1 MSLWKAMD
9 KEVLE
14 KILNLKKK
22 KEPFCVV
29 SKANSTDTKVITLS
43 ESSKSDLKQSIN
55 KALKEDKLILI
66 ENNNEEWIINPFN
79 PPPKL
84 IIVGAVHVA
93 QSLALIAENLDFEV
107 IIIDPREA
115 FAEQERFPNNKVICA
130 WPEDAFDELI
140 LDSRTAVVTL
150 THEPNLDDIAL
161 KRSLKSKCFY
171 IGALGSKKT
180 HKKRIE
186 RFLADNITQDD
197 ISKINGPIGLPIN
210 AQTPGEI
217 AISIMSEI
225 ISSLR
230 NQKYTM
236 KELRENWNNR

>member
-1 MSLWKAMD
+1 MD

-186 RFLADNITQDD
+186 RFLADNITQED

>member
-1 MSLWKAMD
+1 MD

-22 KEPFCVV
+22 KEPFCLV

-55 KALKEDKLILI
+55 KALKEDKLILM

-150 THEPNLDDIAL
+150 THEPSLDDIAL
-161 KRSLKSKCFY
+161 KKSLKSKCFY

-186 RFLADNITQDD
+186 RFLEDNITQDD

-230 NQKYTM
+230 NQKHTM
-236 KELRENWNNR
+236 RELRENWNNR

>member
-1 MSLWKAMD
+1 M
-9 KEVLE
+9 
-14 KILNLKKK
+14 
-22 KEPFCVV
+22 FGF
-29 SKANSTDTKVITLS
+29 
-43 ESSKSDLKQSIN
+43 KSQFNRYKGDN
-55 KALKEDKLILI
+55 LKEDKLILI

>member
-1 MSLWKAMD
+1 MD
-9 KEVLE
+9 KAVLE
-14 KILNLKKK
+14 KILSLKKK
-22 KEPFCVV
+22 KEPFCLV

-43 ESSKSDLKQSIN
+43 ESSKNDLNEFIN

-107 IIIDPREA
+107 VIIDPREA

-186 RFLADNITQDD
+186 RFLADNITQED

>member
-1 MSLWKAMD
+1 MD

-22 KEPFCVV
+22 KEPFCLV

-55 KALKEDKLILI
+55 KSLKEDKLILI

>member
-1 MSLWKAMD
+1 MD
-9 KEVLE
+9 KAVLE
-14 KILNLKKK
+14 EILSLKKK
-22 KEPFCVV
+22 KEPFCLV
-29 SKANSTDTKVITLS
+29 SQANSTDTKVITLS
-43 ESSKSDLKQSIN
+43 DSSESDLDEFIN
-55 KALKEDKLILI
+55 KALIEDKLILI
-66 ENNNEEWIINPFN
+66 EKNNEEWIINPFN

-107 IIIDPREA
+107 IIVDPREA

-130 WPEDAFDELI
+130 WPEDAFDKLI

-186 RFLADNITQDD
+186 RFLADNITNED

-230 NQKYTM
+230 NQKHTM

>member
-1 MSLWKAMD
+1 MD
-9 KEVLE
+9 KAVLE
-14 KILNLKKK
+14 EILSLKKK
-22 KEPFCVV
+22 KEPFCLV
-29 SKANSTDTKVITLS
+29 SQANSTDTEVITLS
-43 ESSKSDLKQSIN
+43 ESSRSDLDEFIN
-55 KALKEDKLILI
+55 KALIEDKLILI
-66 ENNNEEWIINPFN
+66 EKNNEEWIINPFN

-107 IIIDPREA
+107 VIIDPREA

-130 WPEDAFDELI
+130 WPEDAFDEII

-186 RFLADNITQDD
+186 RFLADNITKED

-230 NQKYTM
+230 NQKHTM
-236 KELRENWNNR
+236 RELRENWNNR

>member
-1 MSLWKAMD
+1 MD
-9 KEVLE
+9 KAVLE
-14 KILNLKKK
+14 KILSLKKK
-22 KEPFCVV
+22 KEPFCLV
-29 SKANSTDTKVITLS
+29 SKANSTDTEVITLS
-43 ESSKSDLKQSIN
+43 ESSKSGLNEFIN

-107 IIIDPREA
+107 VIIDPREA

-186 RFLADNITQDD
+186 RFLADNITQED

-225 ISSLR
+225 IPSLR

>member
-1 MSLWKAMD
+1 MD

-22 KEPFCVV
+22 KEPFCLV

-79 PPPKL
+79 TPPKL

>member
-1 MSLWKAMD
+1 MD

-22 KEPFCVV
+22 KEPFCLV
-29 SKANSTDTKVITLS
+29 SKVNSTDTKVITLS

>member
-1 MSLWKAMD
+1 MN
-9 KEVLE
+9 KEILE
-14 KILNLKKK
+14 RIVSLKKK
-22 KEPFCVV
+22 KEPFCLV
-29 SKANSTDTKVITLS
+29 SKVNSTDTFVITLEDS
-43 ESSKSDLKQSIN
+43 DKSDLNKSIN
-55 KALKEDKLILI
+55 KALKEDKLILV
-66 ENNNEEWIINPFN
+66 ESNNEDWIINPFN

-107 IIIDPREA
+107 IIVDPREA

-130 WPEDAFDELI
+130 WPEDAFNELV

-150 THEPNLDDIAL
+150 THEPNLDDIDL
-161 KRSLKSKCFY
+161 KRSLESECFY

-186 RFLADNITQDD
+186 RFLDNNISRED
-197 ISKINGPIGLPIN
+197 ILKINGPIGLPIN

-225 ISSLR
+225 ISCLR

-236 KELRENWNNR
+236 EELRENWNNR

>member
-1 MSLWKAMD
+1 MD
-9 KEVLE
+9 KAVLE
-14 KILNLKKK
+14 KILSLKKK
-22 KEPFCVV
+22 KEPFCLV
-29 SKANSTDTKVITLS
+29 SKANSTDTKVITLL
-43 ESSKSDLKQSIN
+43 ESSKSDLNEFIN

-186 RFLADNITQDD
+186 RFLADNITQED

>member
-1 MSLWKAMD
+1 MD
-9 KEVLE
+9 KAVLE
-14 KILNLKKK
+14 RILSLKKK
-22 KEPFCVV
+22 KEPFCLV
-29 SKANSTDTKVITLS
+29 SKANSNVTKVITLS
-43 ESSKSDLKQSIN
+43 ESSKSDLNEFIN

>member
-1 MSLWKAMD
+1 MD
-9 KEVLE
+9 KAVLE
-14 KILNLKKK
+14 KILSLKKK
-22 KEPFCVV
+22 KEPFCLV

-43 ESSKSDLKQSIN
+43 ESSKNDLNEFIN

-93 QSLALIAENLDFEV
+93 QSLALIAKNLDFEV
-107 IIIDPREA
+107 VIIDPREA

-186 RFLADNITQDD
+186 RFLADNITQED

>member
-1 MSLWKAMD
+1 MD

-22 KEPFCVV
+22 KEPFCLV

-186 RFLADNITQDD
+186 RFLADNITQDAV
-197 ISKINGPIGLPIN
+197 SY
-210 AQTPGEI
+210 TH
-217 AISIMSEI
+217 
-225 ISSLR
+225 LR
-230 NQKYTM
+230 AHET
-236 KELRENWNNR
+236 

>member
-1 MSLWKAMD
+1 MD

-22 KEPFCVV
+22 KEPFCLV

-115 FAEQERFPNNKVICA
+115 SAEQERFPNNKVICA